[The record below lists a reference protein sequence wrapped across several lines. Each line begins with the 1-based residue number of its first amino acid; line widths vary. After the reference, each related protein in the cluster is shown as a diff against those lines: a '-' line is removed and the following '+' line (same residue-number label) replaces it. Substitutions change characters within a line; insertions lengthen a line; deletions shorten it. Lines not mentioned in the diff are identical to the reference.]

1 MQGTATASSGAGL
14 VKSAKVSVTQ
24 TVKFAGAMTS
34 VTQTFQAG
42 TKAANDALRA
52 AAEREKAESAGG
64 LDGVLHAIKKPSSV
78 STMAKSSVDWDAFK
92 EESNLGDELEQ
103 ATKDGYLQRQDFLTR
118 CDVRQFEQEKAQR
131 NLDRAKRDKR

>member
-1 MQGTATASSGAGL
+1 ME
-14 VKSAKVSVTQ
+14 
-24 TVKFAGAMTS
+24 
-34 VTQTFQAG
+34 FQAQCHSSQQRAELVAE
-42 TKAANDALRA
+42 AALTQSPKDAKPTVRIFEYRTARLLALHLPHLQVA
-52 AAEREKAESAGG
+52 AHTAESAGG

-118 CDVRQFEQEKAQR
+118 CDVRQF
-131 NLDRAKRDKR
+131 